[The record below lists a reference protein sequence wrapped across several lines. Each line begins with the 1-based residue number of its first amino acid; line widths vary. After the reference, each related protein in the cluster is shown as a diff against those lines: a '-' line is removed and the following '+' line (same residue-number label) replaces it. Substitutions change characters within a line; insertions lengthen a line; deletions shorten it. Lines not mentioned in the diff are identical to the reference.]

1 MVLDYLVKNGNK
13 EVIIKCCKN
22 RISYIQK
29 LKDFQF
35 IDKDGIDQGIFGKL
49 LLCHCDTWLAQLQ

>member
-13 EVIIKCCKN
+13 EVVKSCIN
-22 RISYIQK
+22 RISFIQT

-35 IDKDGIDQGIFGKL
+35 IDKDGIDQGVVGKL
-49 LLCHCDTWLAQLQ
+49 LLW